1 MLKPSFRL
9 FIVPLGAVATL
20 ATLSA
25 QNVQPRAQ
33 RDSGSTFVREQV
45 VDCGTK
51 SPKEICVISYDSE
64 TPAEFPVSQALDLP
78 SNLQRPGRDAP
89 QPGRSAFGGPIS
101 CATRHE
107 KVSHADSE
115 REDDAIVIHPHALP
129 LDGITPVVMSAA
141 GDGCCGKR
149 E

>member
-33 RDSGSTFVREQV
+33 RDTGSTFVREQV

-51 SPKEICVISYDSE
+51 SPKEVCVISYDSE
-64 TPAEFPVSQALDLP
+64 TPRLISHLP

-89 QPGRSAFGGPIS
+89 QPGRSAFGAWFRVRNAKKSHRDVTPPGPLR
-101 CATRHE
+101 T
-107 KVSHADSE
+107 
-115 REDDAIVIHPHALP
+115 
-129 LDGITPVVMSAA
+129 
-141 GDGCCGKR
+141 
-149 E
+149 